1 MTQGE
6 RSHEHEFE
14 LELEKYKRAI
24 EKTLPEIPAENGVIT
39 LEALWLET
47 AIPEDV
53 IREVLQNGGLELPP
67 YVDKIATRRGEV
79 LYERGPSPNGRPAE
93 A

>member
-1 MTQGE
+1 MTQGK
-6 RSHEHEFE
+6 RSSEFE
-14 LELEKYKRAI
+14 LELGKYKQAI

-53 IREVLQNGGLELPP
+53 IREVLAKGDLELPP
-67 YVDKIATRRGEV
+67 YVDKIVTRGGEV
-79 LYERGPSPNGRPAE
+79 LYRREPSPNGRSAE

>member
-1 MTQGE
+1 MAQGE
-6 RSHEHEFE
+6 QSHEFE
-14 LELEKYKRAI
+14 LDLAKYKRAI
-24 EKTLPEIPAENGVIT
+24 EKALPEIPAENGVIT

-53 IREVLQNGGLELPP
+53 IREVLANGGVELPP
-67 YVDKIATRRGEV
+67 YVDKIVTRRGEV

-93 A
+93 PEL